1 MAGMLR
7 DMIQREDLSDRVT
20 MLGAVP
26 TQDVRNVLVRGCH
39 VVRQKYREW
48 LTLELMTESCSCIP
62 ALQCYRSHGR
72 QQLDAA

>member
-26 TQDVRNVLVRGCH
+26 TQDVRNVLVRGCR
-39 VVRQKYREW
+39 VSCQKHREC
-48 LTLELMTESCSCIP
+48 LTSKIYAGVM
-62 ALQCYRSHGR
+62 RF
-72 QQLDAA
+72 